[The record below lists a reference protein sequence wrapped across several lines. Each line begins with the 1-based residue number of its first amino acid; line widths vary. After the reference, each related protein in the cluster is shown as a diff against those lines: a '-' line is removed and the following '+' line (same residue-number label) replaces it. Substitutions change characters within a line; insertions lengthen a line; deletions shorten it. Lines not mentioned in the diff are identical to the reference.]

1 MDAEV
6 ANRVR
11 EALGDDV
18 ASSASLVIESD
29 LTLGGEYG
37 RSALVATPTTVY
49 CLAFDGDQ
57 PRVAREVPLATLDEL
72 RYEELVD
79 AASIVGVRDGTTFEL
94 IRATAVHGTT
104 LVHAVKTLNRIREG
118 LPIQGEAIE
127 PRRCPKCKR
136 PLPPDSNVCEFC
148 ISHGKTL
155 IRLMGFL
162 RPYKW
167 RVALSAVLLFAVTAL
182 DLLPGYIIRL
192 LVDTVLEPRD
202 PTLFVPL
209 ILAFA
214 GARVLSTGLQMVR
227 FWTNAWLGKQV
238 TMDIR
243 NRLFEHL
250 QALSLSF
257 YDRRTVGSVMSRMTN
272 DTGALYEVLV
282 DGIPMVLRNGL
293 LLIGIPIALIWMNW
307 QVAIW
312 TLAPIPVILI
322 LVRHFRRRIIRV
334 WRRYWHTWSRLSG
347 ALNGVLSGMRI
358 VKAFRG
364 EQQEVRRFGRRIQ
377 DLAETGYT
385 AETVWATFYPVII
398 LLVGLGSLL
407 VWFVGGSAILYGE
420 AGAERM
426 TVGELFAFTFWLSM
440 MTGPLEIMS
449 RLIDWMSRAL
459 TASERV
465 FEVLDTVPE
474 IRQPVQPKRLGN
486 YSQVIRFENVRFG
499 YEKAHEVL
507 HDINLEV
514 RPGEMIGIVG
524 PSGSGKTT
532 LMNLLLR
539 FYDPTEGRITIGGVD
554 IRELDLDEFR
564 RFVSIVPQES
574 FLFPGSVRHNIA
586 YGRPDASPEEVMQAA
601 ASANAHDF
609 IVRFPDGY
617 DSYVGERGQRLS
629 GGERQ
634 RIAIA
639 RAILHDPKVLVLDEA
654 TSSVDTETERRIQE
668 ALQNLIEGRTVFA
681 VAHRLS
687 TLRNA
692 DRIIV
697 MEEGRIVEVGTHE
710 ELMAMDGLY
719 RKLVNMQLDLA
730 RVRAEFV
737 GIEEEEEEAEA
748 GAP

>member
-1 MDAEV
+1 MEAEV
-6 ANRVR
+6 ANLVR

-18 ASSASLVIESD
+18 ASSASFVIESD
-29 LTLGGEYG
+29 LAPSGEYG
-37 RSALVATPTTVY
+37 RAALVATSTALY
-49 CLAFDGDQ
+49 RLALEGGKV
-57 PRVAREVPLATLDEL
+57 RVIQEVPLHDLDEV

-94 IRATAVHGTT
+94 IRATAVHGTM
-104 LVHAVKTLNRIREG
+104 LVHAAKTLNRLREG
-118 LPIQGEAIE
+118 LAVQAEAIE
-127 PRRCPKCKR
+127 PRRCPKCRR
-136 PLPPDSNVCEFC
+136 PLPPDSDVCEFC
-148 ISHGKTL
+148 TSHGKTL
-155 IRLMGFL
+155 IRLMRFL
-162 RPYKW
+162 KPYKW
-167 RVALSAVLLFAVTAL
+167 RVAFSAALLFAITAL
-182 DLLPGYIIRL
+182 DLLPGYLIRV
-192 LVDTVLEPRD
+192 LVDSVLEPKD
-202 PTLFVPL
+202 PSLFVLL
-209 ILAFA
+209 IVAFA
-214 GARVLSTGLQMVR
+214 GARVVSTGLQMVR

-243 NRLFEHL
+243 NRLFEHF

-293 LLIGIPIALIWMNW
+293 LLIGIPVALLWMNW

-312 TLAPIPVILI
+312 TLLPIPFILI
-322 LVRHFRRRIIRV
+322 LVRYFRHRIVRV

-347 ALNGVLSGMRI
+347 ALNGILSGMRI

-364 EQQEVRRFGRRIQ
+364 EQHEVRRFGRRIQ
-377 DLAETGYT
+377 DLADTGYT
-385 AETVWATFYPVII
+385 AETVWATFYPVIM

-420 AGAERM
+420 AGAETM

-465 FEVLDTVPE
+465 FEVLDTIPD
-474 IRQPVQPKRLGN
+474 IRQPADPKRLGD
-486 YSQVIRFENVRFG
+486 YAQVIRFENVRFG

-554 IRELDLDEFR
+554 IRELDLDEYR

-574 FLFPGSVRHNIA
+574 FLFPGSVRHNVA
-586 YGRPDASPEEVMQAA
+586 YGRPDAEPEEVMQAA

-609 IVRFPDGY
+609 VIKFPDGY

-697 MEEGRIVEVGTHE
+697 MDEGRIVEVGTHE
-710 ELMAMDGLY
+710 DLMEMDGLY

-737 GIEEEEEEAEA
+737 GIEEEEAEA

>member
-1 MDAEV
+1 MEAEV
-6 ANRVR
+6 ANLVR

-18 ASSASLVIESD
+18 ASSASFVIESD
-29 LTLGGEYG
+29 LAPSGGYG
-37 RSALVATPTTVY
+37 RAALVATSSALY
-49 CLAFDGDQ
+49 RLAFESGKF
-57 PRVAREVPLATLDEL
+57 RVIQEVPLGDLDEV

-79 AASIVGVRDGTTFEL
+79 AASVVGVRGGTTFEL

-104 LVHAVKTLNRIREG
+104 LVHAAKTLNRLREG
-118 LPIQGEAIE
+118 MPVHGEAIE
-127 PRRCPKCKR
+127 PRRCPKCRR
-136 PLPPDSNVCEFC
+136 PLPPDSDVCEFC
-148 ISHGKTL
+148 TSHGKTL
-155 IRLMGFL
+155 IRLMRFL
-162 RPYKW
+162 KPYKW
-167 RVALSAVLLFAVTAL
+167 RVAFSAALLFAITAL
-182 DLLPGYIIRL
+182 DLLPGYIIRV
-192 LVDTVLEPRD
+192 LVDSVLEPKD
-202 PTLFVPL
+202 PSLFVLL
-209 ILAFA
+209 IVAFA
-214 GARVLSTGLQMVR
+214 GARVISTGLQMVR

-243 NRLFEHL
+243 NRLFEHF

-293 LLIGIPIALIWMNW
+293 LLIGIPVALLWMNW

-312 TLAPIPVILI
+312 TLLPIPFI
-322 LVRHFRRRIIRV
+322 LVLVRYFRHRIVRV

-347 ALNGVLSGMRI
+347 ALNGVLGGMRI

-364 EQQEVRRFGRRIQ
+364 EQHEVRRFGRRIQ
-377 DLAETGYT
+377 DLADTGYT
-385 AETVWATFYPVII
+385 AETVWAKFYPVIM

-420 AGAERM
+420 AGAETM

-465 FEVLDTVPE
+465 FEVLDTVPD
-474 IRQPVQPKRLGN
+474 IRQPADPKRLGD
-486 YSQVIRFENVRFG
+486 YSKVIRFENVRFG

-564 RFVSIVPQES
+564 RHVSIVPQES
-574 FLFPGSVRHNIA
+574 FLFPGSVRHNVA
-586 YGRPDASPEEVMQAA
+586 YGRPDAAPEEVMQAA

-609 IVRFPDGY
+609 IIKFPDGY

-710 ELMAMDGLY
+710 DLMEMDGLY

-737 GIEEEEEEAEA
+737 GVEEEEAEA